1 MNAKTQPEPFGLR
14 HLVVIAIFLVTLV
27 VNFLSQNPT
36 TFGTPLF
43 PNTVNTIAERYQG
56 QDLYFLP
63 SAYVFAI
70 WGVIYLGV
78 LAFVVYHSSAAGRAN
93 AQMKRVGWLF
103 VVSCVANMMWLFLFL
118 YEQFATS
125 TIAMLVLLASLI
137 GIYLTLNIGHKAPL
151 SNRERWSA
159 HVPFSTYLG
168 WITVATVANFTYALY
183 VANWDGFGIARDT
196 WAVIMMAVA
205 AVVTLAMIITRRDIA
220 YTLVVAWALVGIW
233 NRYSNVS
240 IVATTALA
248 LTGVILVAMVVRT
261 VVGRGGGG
269 GRKLAAA

>member
-27 VNFLSQNPT
+27 VNFLSQNPDA
-36 TFGTPLF
+36 FGTPLF
-43 PNTVNTIAERYQG
+43 PNTVRTIAERYQG

-63 SAYVFAI
+63 SAYVFAV

-78 LAFVVYHSSAAGRAN
+78 LAFVVYHSSAVGRAN
-93 AQMKRVGWLF
+93 PQMKRVGWLF
-103 VVSCVANMMWLFLFL
+103 VVSCVANMVWLFLFL

-125 TIAMLVLLASLI
+125 TIAMLILLASLI
-137 GIYLTLNIGHKAPL
+137 SIYLTLNIGRKAPL

-183 VANWDGFGIARDT
+183 VAKWDGFGIDAAT
-196 WAVIMMAVA
+196 WAAIMMAVA
-205 AVVTLAMIITRRDIA
+205 TVVTLTMIITRRDIA

-240 IVATTALA
+240 LVATTALA
-248 LTGVILVAMVVRT
+248 LTGVILVALVVRT
-261 VVGRGGGG
+261 VIGRGGGG